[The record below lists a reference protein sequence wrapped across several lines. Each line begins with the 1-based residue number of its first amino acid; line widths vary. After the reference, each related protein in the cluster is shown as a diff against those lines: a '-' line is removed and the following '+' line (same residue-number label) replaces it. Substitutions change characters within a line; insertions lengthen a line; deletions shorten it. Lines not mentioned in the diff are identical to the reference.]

1 METKRP
7 AGDCG
12 AFFYAANM
20 CRNAL
25 KIEKFLSIKTIG

>member
-7 AGDCG
+7 EGDCG
-12 AFFYAANM
+12 AFFYAAKM

-25 KIEKFLSIKTIG
+25 KTGKFLSIKTIA